1 MEYNRNSLKENRR
14 NLRNNPTNAEVKLW
28 GYLKKRQI
36 ENVKFRRQFSLD
48 NFIVD
53 FYSPETKLSIEVDG
67 DTHFKDDEI
76 KYDRKRQHILEEQRV
91 FFLRFTNTEVFD
103 SIDHVVARITQRVRG
118 LLSENPIQLP
128 LSGGES

>member
-76 KYDRKRQHILEEQRV
+76 KYDRNRQHILEEQGV
-91 FFLRFTNTEVFD
+91 FFFKV
-103 SIDHVVARITQRVRG
+103 H
-118 LLSENPIQLP
+118 
-128 LSGGES
+128 